1 MEHSTEVTLATALVV
16 AFAGDESICV
26 IPTDGSGS
34 KTYCQQT
41 GTTITYRDDVVL
53 VQTTREGGGI
63 VHTWLLSLRRNPE
76 GEWVGFFNGDD
87 PTPADLDRLKEASLS
102 ARFDI
107 SGALA
112 RQKPEAYADDERL
125 AQASAL
131 VEALVVRFPVA
142 TVLAKR
148 GGPLRGNRLP

>member
-1 MEHSTEVTLATALVV
+1 MEHNTEVALATALVV
-16 AFAGDESICV
+16 AFAGDKSICV

-41 GTTITYRDDVVL
+41 GTTITYRDGIVL
-53 VQTTREGGGI
+53 VQTTRAGGDV

-76 GEWVGFFNGDD
+76 GEWIGFFSGDD
-87 PTPADLDRLKEASLS
+87 PTPGDLDRLKEASLS

-112 RQKPEAYADDERL
+112 RQSPEAYADDERL
-125 AQASAL
+125 DQANTL
-131 VEALVVRFPVA
+131 VEALAVRFPVE